1 MVPHPPLG
9 VLDAFDSRQKEDTM
23 IMTLVTNALWLG
35 FLAMFFMLCLATTR
49 QFRSELEE
57 TDKRMREIIS
67 ED

>member
-1 MVPHPPLG
+1 
-9 VLDAFDSRQKEDTM
+9 M